1 MELTLA
7 KTALSRHFAADGKVI
22 LLTVLLKDASMRSAA
37 SGLSI
42 SHEQETQLGLR
53 RLHNMHWLRFEVDWE
68 YKAALSLAGR
78 SMRYILIRVAAN
90 VLSYWNAAGCFL
102 KRGNTQRK
110 FGISARKPN
119 VL

>member
-7 KTALSRHFAADGKVI
+7 KTALSRHFAADGNVI
-22 LLTVLLKDASMRSAA
+22 LLTVLLKDASMLSAA

-42 SHEQETQLGLR
+42 SHQQETQLGLR

-78 SMRYILIRVAAN
+78 SMRYMLIRVAAN
-90 VLSYWNAAGCFL
+90 VSSWNAAGCFL
-102 KRGNTQRK
+102 KRGNIQRK
-110 FGISARKPN
+110 SRMSASEN
-119 VL
+119 S